1 MPYFLCLWTVVCL
14 ERSRT
19 LKINCIY
26 KVKKLS
32 ARDIALIGM
41 CDDLQY
47 LSVYVKYS
55 LKIGFWLLMKERTS
69 TTSPKI
75 ETGCKTDI
83 YWYFCQKRIKMSQK
97 WLSFPSKAKF
107 NHAANKQTPSS
118 LLGYFQTKF
127 SIFKADGSF
136 TEKLGIQIRY
146 TVVILLKY
154 LLIKYVYFLYD
165 FPKYTD
171 TCYYMHPYLIIPWHC
186 KFVLPQVS
194 LLSKYLSF

>member
-127 SIFKADGSF
+127 FNFQSRWKFYWKIGNTDSLHSGDTFEIF
-136 TEKLGIQIRY
+136 THQIC
-146 TVVILLKY
+146 I
-154 LLIKYVYFLYD
+154 FLVR
-165 FPKYTD
+165 FPKVHWY
-171 TCYYMHPYLIIPWHC
+171 
-186 KFVLPQVS
+186 VLLHAP
-194 LLSKYLSF
+194 LSYNPLTL